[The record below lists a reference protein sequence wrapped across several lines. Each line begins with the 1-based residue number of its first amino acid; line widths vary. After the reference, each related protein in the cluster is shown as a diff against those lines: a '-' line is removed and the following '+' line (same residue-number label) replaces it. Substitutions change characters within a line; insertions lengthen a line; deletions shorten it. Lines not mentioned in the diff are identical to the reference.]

1 MCRTH
6 RTWTMDL
13 CRRHAGE
20 ILWPSRYLIT
30 LNIKCY
36 MDSYTQFQPYPMNL
50 PEYLFHL
57 IFWYVSIHTLTQQTY
72 ADHPRSG
79 VHNPH
84 PSIEDHSVA
93 WHDVYS
99 GIEFLYNYKK
109 TNLSRNIGPILRRMM
124 FQYCHERYSHVID
137 ICIWLHWIIAILWW
151 QQQHP

>member
-1 MCRTH
+1 MYSFGLSKGTIFPPIEVVLVGLDELWHMMCRTH

-99 GIEFLYNYKK
+99 GIEFLYNY
-109 TNLSRNIGPILRRMM
+109 NEQIYLEILVP
-124 FQYCHERYSHVID
+124 Y
-137 ICIWLHWIIAILWW
+137 
-151 QQQHP
+151 